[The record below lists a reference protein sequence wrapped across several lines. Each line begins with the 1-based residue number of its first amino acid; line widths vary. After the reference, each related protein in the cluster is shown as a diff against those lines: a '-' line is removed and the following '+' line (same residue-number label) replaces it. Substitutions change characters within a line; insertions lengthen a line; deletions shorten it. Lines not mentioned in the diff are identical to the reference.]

1 MNNRT
6 FYIIGT
12 ILLIAIIAVA
22 GYSVAQRNTQIKTQ
36 AESPTTPIDL
46 RISEISQ
53 SSFTIEWET
62 EADFSG
68 YVLYGIKP
76 EELNA
81 VGIDQK
87 GTYKFKNHIIILE
100 DLQPETTY
108 YYAVVSEEDTYFSE
122 GNPFEIK
129 TLK

>member
-1 MNNRT
+1 MNSRT

-22 GYSVAQRNTQIKTQ
+22 GYTIAQRNTQTKTQ

-46 RISEISQ
+46 RITEISQ
-53 SSFTIEWET
+53 TSFTVEWET
-62 EADFSG
+62 EADFAG
-68 YVLYGIKP
+68 YILYGINP

-87 GTYKFKNHIIILE
+87 GTYKFKEHTIAVEN
-100 DLQPETTY
+100 LQAGTAY
-108 YYAVVSEEDTYFSE
+108 YYVVVSEGDTYLTGGE
-122 GNPFEIK
+122 PFEIN
-129 TLK
+129 TLE